1 MTLMVKRSALKDSMV
16 RVRSSAIITAVHH
29 LLASKG
35 YDQMTVDEVAAQAG
49 LAKASL
55 YKLFSSKEELA
66 GAAMVLVLDQALEL
80 VNSLRASTAVSSPQ
94 HALAALKSV
103 ARWAMLTQLE
113 GEMPSLPSHD
123 STLSASLKS
132 NEDYMD
138 RLIQLSMQLGTWI
151 TEAQTGGLLNA
162 KLPPELMLYNLFA
175 CACNPV
181 LGLMKDSAQHSN
193 EQIVNWMLVSLFDG
207 MRVLARPP

>member
-1 MTLMVKRSALKDSMV
+1 MTLMVQRSALKDSMI

-29 LLASKG
+29 LLATKG

-66 GAAMVLVLDQALEL
+66 GAAMVLVLDKALEL
-80 VNSLRASTAVSSPQ
+80 VNSLRAGTAVSSPQ

-113 GEMPSLPSHD
+113 GEMPSLPAQD

-162 KLPPELMLYNLFA
+162 KLPPELMLEVEGPRFNCVNNA
-175 CACNPV
+175 VPV
-181 LGLMKDSAQHSN
+181 KKVKL
-193 EQIVNWMLVSLFDG
+193 EPPIVLTLPTSSK
-207 MRVLARPP
+207 AR